1 MKISRRKWLS
11 ILLVLSM
18 VATLLLP
25 ASGAFAA
32 ENITVSATSES
43 LVANGNLNTMGKI
56 TITPGSLQTLDATVT
71 VSVTLPKDKVDASGD
86 QSAINH
92 ALASDIAGYDS
103 AGNLVDLT
111 GTVESV
117 STDTSGNLKIQYSN
131 ILSTAKLVV
140 TPKAKVLSTAT
151 GDVIASVNVKRTN
164 ANGYTEDY
172 GTTDVKV
179 GSVATDKTTVSAAT
193 APLLSEGT
201 GKSIATIK
209 LTENLPGAI
218 DSDSAVYF
226 ELPSTSFRWTSF
238 TQPSSGW
245 GSPSISQDG
254 QKVTVVRNSDAQSSA
269 NVFEFNGVITI
280 YPGAPQGDI
289 KVRVSGTSG
298 AHLTTTDVVVG
309 KIGASSTVL
318 TVKDNTNAK
327 DIYPAKAVGQQI
339 EDIEITSD
347 ANLTADKTVILTLS
361 SGKWDVDGSGNL
373 NGATLDD
380 LTSLGTFNDGKSI
393 WLKVNSGAD
402 KTAKITGAKVL
413 LPHDAALGDL
423 KVTAGGTLGLTGD
436 YVVSKVVARATATAA
451 SKPEVKVGLSQT
463 AGDITLVETGD
474 NSLSNAE
481 LKLTLPTGVTFT
493 SAPKIKINSNSAVS
507 MTLGTG
513 NSSATYTLS
522 GMTNGIDTI
531 VISDVKYDIDSRVG
545 TGDVSV
551 SLGGAVLN
559 DITDTSNASY
569 SKAVMSVANA
579 TVVSA
584 TAVKS
589 AFVIGSTSYT
599 VNGVTKT
606 MDAAPYIKDS
616 RTFVPV
622 RYVANALGVTDDNI
636 IWDGVKKTVT
646 LIKGDRVVQMTI
658 GSKTMLINGAA
669 ITMDTAPEIVSPGR
683 TMLPIRFVA
692 QALGAT
698 VNWDPATNT
707 ATFTI
712 N

>member
-1 MKISRRKWLS
+1 MKISRKKWLS

-32 ENITVSATSES
+32 DNITVSATSEA
-43 LVANGNLNTMGKI
+43 LVANGGLNTMGKI
-56 TITPGSLQTLDATVT
+56 TITAGLVQTLDAIVT

-86 QSAINH
+86 QSAIDH

-103 AGNLVDLT
+103 GGNTVDLT

-131 ILSTAKLVV
+131 IPSTAKLVV
-140 TPKAKVLSTAT
+140 TPKAKVLSTAS
-151 GDVIASVNVKRTN
+151 GDIIASVNVKRTN

-209 LTENLPGAI
+209 LTENLPSAI

-238 TQPSSGW
+238 TAPSNGW
-245 GSPSISQDG
+245 GSPSISSDG
-254 QKVTVVRNSDAQSSA
+254 QKVTVVRTNDATSSA

-327 DIYPAKAVGQQI
+327 DIYPAKAAGQQI
-339 EDIEITSD
+339 EDLEITSD

-373 NGATLDD
+373 SGATLDD

-393 WLKVNSGAD
+393 WLKVTSGAD
-402 KTAKITGAKVL
+402 KTAKIIGAKVL

-436 YVVSKVVARATATAA
+436 YVVSKVVARATATASA
-451 SKPEVKVGLSQT
+451 KPNVKVGLSQA

-507 MTLGTG
+507 MTVDTDK
-513 NSSATYTLS
+513 SSARYTLS

-545 TGDVSV
+545 TGDISV
-551 SLGGAVLN
+551 SLGGDVLN
-559 DITDTSNASY
+559 DITEPSNASY
-569 SKAVMSVANA
+569 GKAVMSVANA

-584 TAVKS
+584 TAATS

-658 GSKTMLINGAA
+658 GSKTMLING
-669 ITMDTAPEIVSPGR
+669 
-683 TMLPIRFVA
+683 
-692 QALGAT
+692 
-698 VNWDPATNT
+698 
-707 ATFTI
+707 
-712 N
+712 